1 MKLNYEQIKSIAWGA
16 DRVELIDGYF
26 CFFRF
31 TKAQEL
37 LYFERNAGS
46 YDKTISSSGV
56 KLVFRTN
63 SEKLAIDAF
72 VGNNST
78 RKYFSFDVFSNGKL
92 VGCIDNFSNTE
103 LPQYLSTLGPTPQ
116 PLLNADT
123 PVVCLVTVIIL
134 KIPLFSLLERKS
146 SSHKR
151 DLQNN
156 IKCHPQLK
164 GPRRALESFMA
175 TYSTHL
181 LHEKILIG
189 LPSPEKA

>member
-1 MKLNYEQIKSIAWGA
+1 MNEQMGSLKRFQGIWPNQAGTVAGKGSA
-16 DRVELIDGYF
+16 GYCSCPDPRLQHLPASF
-26 CFFRF
+26 QLA
-31 TKAQEL
+31 TH
-37 LYFERNAGS
+37 
-46 YDKTISSSGV
+46 V
-56 KLVFRTN
+56 H
-63 SEKLAIDAF
+63 SEPPK
-72 VGNNST
+72 
-78 RKYFSFDVFSNGKL
+78 
-92 VGCIDNFSNTE
+92 SNTE